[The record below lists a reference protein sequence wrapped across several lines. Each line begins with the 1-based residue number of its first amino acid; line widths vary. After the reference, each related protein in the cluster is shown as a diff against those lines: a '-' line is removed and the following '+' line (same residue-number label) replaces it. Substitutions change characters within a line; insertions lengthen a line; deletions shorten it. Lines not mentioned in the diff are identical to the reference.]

1 MKIFSS
7 FLIYLYQKLLS
18 PVLVLFFGRSCRFSP
33 TCSEYSKEA
42 ILKHG
47 VGRGVFLSLK
57 RLIRCHPFSR
67 GYYDPVPGVKS
78 L

>member
-1 MKIFSS
+1 MKILTS
-7 FLIYLYQKLLS
+7 LLVGLYQKLLS
-18 PVLVLFFGRSCRFSP
+18 PVLVLFFGHSCRFSP

-47 VGRGVFLSLK
+47 GRKGAFLSLK
-57 RLIRCHPFSR
+57 RLLRCHPFSR